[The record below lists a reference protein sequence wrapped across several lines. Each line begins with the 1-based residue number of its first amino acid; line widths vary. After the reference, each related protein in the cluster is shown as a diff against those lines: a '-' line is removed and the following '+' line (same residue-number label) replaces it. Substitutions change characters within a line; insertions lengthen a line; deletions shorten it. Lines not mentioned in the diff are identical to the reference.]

1 MPSKG
6 LEQVNSEPVVWLM
19 AALSDGGEVCDVSG
33 GWDDVV
39 TMMLVLVVVLVTV
52 VNVMVVVVVMVG
64 FVSSSLIVAS

>member
-39 TMMLVLVVVLVTV
+39 TMMLVLVMV